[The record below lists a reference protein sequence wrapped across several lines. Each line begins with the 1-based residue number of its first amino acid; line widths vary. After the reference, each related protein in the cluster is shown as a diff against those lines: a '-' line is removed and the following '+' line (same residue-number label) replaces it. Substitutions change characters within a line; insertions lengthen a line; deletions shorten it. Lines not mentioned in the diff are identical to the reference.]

1 MNNLSIGRNLAL
13 TLQDGLSYPWV
24 EAIAITEP
32 TFEKIV
38 LMLDATPGITAPA
51 ATATKPA
58 IKAYSMRSCPRVSL
72 IAFSFKRKFF
82 MLSPSFLS
90 LTSRQFPA
98 AETKLSSD
106 RLSKNQA
113 LGLRWTKKS
122 SHECDF

>member
-51 ATATKPA
+51 TTAPKPA
-58 IKAYSMRSCPRVSL
+58 LKAHQMRYHQRVCL
-72 IAFSFKRKFF
+72 IPFSFKRKFF
-82 MLSPSFLS
+82 MLSPGFLAQ
-90 LTSRQFPA
+90 TSRKFPA
-98 AETKLSSD
+98 AETKLSPD
-106 RLSKNQA
+106 
-113 LGLRWTKKS
+113 GL
-122 SHECDF
+122 

>member
-58 IKAYSMRSCPRVSL
+58 IKAYSMRSCPRVSTKDL
-72 IAFSFKRKFF
+72 SFKIRLF
-82 MLSPSFLS
+82 M
-90 LTSRQFPA
+90 T
-98 AETKLSSD
+98 
-106 RLSKNQA
+106 
-113 LGLRWTKKS
+113 
-122 SHECDF
+122 